1 MNLSGLLR
9 LLADRRT
16 YETLVRTLRV
26 SSGERAGVS
35 AAAANR
41 REARLS
47 LLEPAKPY
55 FLAGLQHDLNQP
67 MLVVVASE
75 NRARDLAQQIE
86 AWAERPDQV
95 CLLPAPEPLFYERLP
110 SHPST
115 AQARLRALQTLAPG
129 ASRAVVVASI
139 RALMRAVIAPD
150 EFRHLSRV
158 IRTGEAVRPDELV
171 SSLIGLGY
179 SGEPIVEYPGS
190 FSRRG
195 GILDIFPV
203 DATVP
208 VRLEYFGNE
217 IDTIRE
223 FDPSSQR
230 SQRPRSEL
238 RLTPSR
244 EVSLGTAEALAA
256 LHAIDISE
264 LGEAAAAQWAR
275 DLERLAEHVGFE
287 GLEFYAPYLAQHG
300 ILDYLSADSL
310 VVVDEPASV
319 AAAADEL
326 ATQAEELRAELIERG
341 ELPRGFRQ
349 AYFDR
354 STLEARFGA
363 FRRLSLTWQEDDERR
378 SASHVR
384 AEVERLGRFADLRP
398 VPSYAGQL
406 RAALDDVERWR
417 QTQVTTL
424 LVTQQSSR
432 LADLLAEQGT
442 PAGVVGDVPA
452 APEPGAL
459 LLVHG
464 SLGEGFE
471 LTPAGTGGGL
481 VVLTDRELFGWTKP
495 ARTAPVRRPNREAF
509 LSDLT
514 PGDYVVHVDHG
525 VGRFARMLR
534 LATESGER
542 EYLVLEYAA
551 GDKLYVPADQTDR
564 VSRYVGIGE
573 QAPTLHR
580 LGTSDWNRTRS
591 RVKAAVR
598 ELAAELLRLYAARQV
613 KPGHAF
619 GPDTV
624 WQHELEDAFPYVE
637 TTDQLQAIGEVKED
651 MEEPRP
657 MDRLLCGD
665 VGYGKTEVALRAAFK
680 AVNDGR
686 QVGVL
691 VPTTILAQQHFN
703 TFRER
708 LQAFPIRVEML
719 SRFRSD
725 KEQKQVIDA
734 LASGQVDICI
744 GTHRL
749 VQKDV
754 VFKNLGLLI
763 VDEEQR
769 FGVLHKEHFK
779 KLRTEVDV
787 LTLSATPIP
796 RTLHL
801 ALVGAR
807 DLSVMET
814 PPEDRLPIRTSI
826 TEYDEGLIRE
836 VVLREIDRGGQV
848 FFVHNRVQ
856 TIYQM
861 AQRLGD
867 LVPHASIV
875 VGHGQMPE
883 EQLEKVMLDFAGGRY
898 DVLVCSTI
906 IESGLDIPN
915 VNTIVVNRA
924 DTFGLA
930 QLYQLRGRVGRG
942 ANRAYAYFVTPKD
955 RQLSE
960 IAEKRLRTIFE
971 ASDLGAGYR
980 IALKDLEI
988 RGAGNLLGAEQHGHV
1003 ASVGFHLYTQ
1013 MLAEAVKTLKGELVP
1028 ERPNVVLDLPLTAY
1042 LPATYVE
1049 DEQARL
1055 NLYARLATLDDDSKV
1070 GELLLELRDRFGEP
1084 PEPALNLIF
1093 LVQLKLLAAK
1103 AGITKL
1109 TADGD
1114 QVVLQFGERQ
1124 RANLDLI
1131 RGRFGQLLTVGRTQ
1145 VRLNRTQAGP
1155 NWLGV
1160 LQEVIDAAGATA
1172 EPPAA
1177 SAARPVASPKG
1188 TG

>member
-1 MNLSGLLR
+1 
-9 LLADRRT
+9 
-16 YETLVRTLRV
+16 
-26 SSGERAGVS
+26 
-35 AAAANR
+35 
-41 REARLS
+41 
-47 LLEPAKPY
+47 
-55 FLAGLQHDLNQP
+55 
-67 MLVVVASE
+67 
-75 NRARDLAQQIE
+75 
-86 AWAERPDQV
+86 
-95 CLLPAPEPLFYERLP
+95 
-110 SHPST
+110 
-115 AQARLRALQTLAPG
+115 
-129 ASRAVVVASI
+129 
-139 RALMRAVIAPD
+139 
-150 EFRHLSRV
+150 
-158 IRTGEAVRPDELV
+158 
-171 SSLIGLGY
+171 
-179 SGEPIVEYPGS
+179 
-190 FSRRG
+190 
-195 GILDIFPV
+195 
-203 DATVP
+203 
-208 VRLEYFGNE
+208 
-217 IDTIRE
+217 
-223 FDPSSQR
+223 
-230 SQRPRSEL
+230 
-238 RLTPSR
+238 
-244 EVSLGTAEALAA
+244 
-256 LHAIDISE
+256 
-264 LGEAAAAQWAR
+264 
-275 DLERLAEHVGFE
+275 
-287 GLEFYAPYLAQHG
+287 
-300 ILDYLSADSL
+300 
-310 VVVDEPASV
+310 
-319 AAAADEL
+319 
-326 ATQAEELRAELIERG
+326 
-341 ELPRGFRQ
+341 
-349 AYFDR
+349 
-354 STLEARFGA
+354 
-363 FRRLSLTWQEDDERR
+363 
-378 SASHVR
+378 
-384 AEVERLGRFADLRP
+384 
-398 VPSYAGQL
+398 
-406 RAALDDVERWR
+406 
-417 QTQVTTL
+417 
-424 LVTQQSSR
+424 
-432 LADLLAEQGT
+432 
-442 PAGVVGDVPA
+442 
-452 APEPGAL
+452 
-459 LLVHG
+459 
-464 SLGEGFE
+464 
-471 LTPAGTGGGL
+471 
-481 VVLTDRELFGWTKP
+481 
-495 ARTAPVRRPNREAF
+495 
-509 LSDLT
+509 
-514 PGDYVVHVDHG
+514 
-525 VGRFARMLR
+525 
-534 LATESGER
+534 
-542 EYLVLEYAA
+542 AA

-637 TTDQLQAIGEVKED
+637 TPDQLQAIGEVKED

-665 VGYGKTEVALRAAFK
+665 VGYGKTEVALRASFK

-725 KEQKQVIDA
+725 KEQKQIIDA

-836 VVLREIDRGGQV
+836 VILREIDRGGQV

-1013 MLAEAVKTLKGELVP
+1013 MLAEAVKKLKGELVP

-1070 GELLLELRDRFGEP
+1070 GALLLELRDRFGEP

-1188 TG
+1188 TGGG